1 MKFRIAPTLLT
12 IATVPFLL
20 MSVASSANVVPLIL
34 SGKVAS
40 SAKQTVVA
48 PRGSSWNIQ
57 LQWLAEEGQIVAEG
71 DPVVV
76 FDGATE
82 QARLEQS
89 QERLETLLLEYK
101 QLDMRLNQALTE
113 AQGRFKVA
121 KMQVAKAQIEV
132 SVDSS
137 TVSDYQK
144 GQQQMVLERALL
156 EKIQSQE
163 AMKTAEKQLVAG
175 LEKKNLDILKVRDD
189 IQYYEKLLTKFNVIA
204 QHTGPVSYANHPW
217 YGTKITSGMNV
228 QPSWKILDV
237 QATSEYQIESFVH
250 EIDALAL
257 TEGEK
262 VMIKFDAF
270 ASETFMGTIE
280 DIGSQAESKP
290 QLSNATYFPVIIR
303 FDTLPK
309 RTLFPGMSVRIIKE
323 RTHG

>member
-1 MKFRIAPTLLT
+1 MKYIIVPILLSLITT
-12 IATVPFLL
+12 ISVP
-20 MSVASSANVVPLIL
+20 SNADTSPDTPLIL
-34 SGKVAS
+34 SGKVSS

-57 LQWLAEEGQIVAEG
+57 LQWAAEEGQIVTKG

-82 QARLEQS
+82 QARLEQN

-101 QLDMRLNQALTE
+101 QLDMRLKQTLTE
-113 AQGRFKVA
+113 AQGRYQVA

-137 TVSDYQK
+137 TLSDYQK
-144 GQQQMVLERALL
+144 GQNQMVLERALL
-156 EKIQSQE
+156 EQIQAQE
-163 AMKTAEKQLVAG
+163 AMKTAEKQLVSG

-189 IQYYEKLLTKFNVIA
+189 IQYYEKLLTKFNVLA
-204 QHTGPVSYANHPW
+204 QHTGPVSYAIHPW

-228 QPSWKILDV
+228 QPSWKILDL
-237 QATSEYQIESFVH
+237 QATSAYQIESFVH

-257 TEGEK
+257 KEGDR
-262 VMIKFDAF
+262 VTIKFDAF
-270 ASETFMGTIE
+270 AGETFTGTIA
-280 DIGSQAESKP
+280 DVGSQAENKP
-290 QLSNATYFPVIIR
+290 QLSNATYFPVIIT
-303 FDTLPK
+303 FDTLPD

-323 RTHG
+323 RAHG